1 MAKRKSN
8 KAIWIVLALVVI
20 LIGVVSIFII
30 NKSNGAIAVTT
41 SKVERK
47 TIVQTV
53 SATGKIEPE
62 TEVKISSETSG
73 EIIFLGVKEGDT
85 VRANQL
91 LVRIKPDIIEAQLEQ
106 MKAGSDASKSEIKAR
121 KAEVDKTKADFDR
134 AKELFNKGFISKQD
148 FDGATLAYNASVAS
162 YESSLSRL
170 KQSQASQN
178 QIERN
183 MDRTSIYSPLNGIV
197 TSLSVE
203 NNEKVVGSQ
212 MMTGTEM
219 MKVAD
224 LRMMN
229 AVVDVDEND
238 IIHVKIGDT
247 ARVEIDALPDKIING
262 VVIEIGHSAKSNA
275 LGTQDQVTNFSVKI
289 RLLDPEAKLRPG
301 MSCNAEIETETR
313 INVLSVPLQA
323 VTIRDPRMEEAND
336 EKDDRQIQKVDE
348 NENKSKKV
356 ERPPSVVFLKKD
368 KKAKMVKVETG
379 ISDNGFIEI
388 LNGLN
393 ENDEIISGSFQ
404 AVSKLLKDGADIK
417 IDSVA
422 KKFKK
427 K

>member
-1 MAKRKSN
+1 MAKRKS
-8 KAIWIVLALVVI
+8 KKTIWIVLGIIVVFGI
-20 LIGVVSIFII
+20 VATLFFMS
-30 NKSNGAIAVTT
+30 KSNGAIGVTT
-41 SKVERK
+41 SKVARK
-47 TIVQTV
+47 TIIQTV

-73 EIIFLGVKEGDT
+73 EIIYLGVKEGDT
-85 VRANQL
+85 VKSNQL

-106 MKAGSDASKSEIKAR
+106 MKAGSDASKSEIAAQKAQ
-121 KAEVDKTKADFDR
+121 VDKTKADYDR

-148 FDGATLAYNASVAS
+148 FDGVVLAYNASVAS
-162 YESSLSRL
+162 YESSLSRY
-170 KQSQASQN
+170 KQSKAGQD

-183 MDRTSIYSPLNGIV
+183 MDRTSIFSPINGVV
-197 TSLSVE
+197 TSLTVE
-203 NNEKVVGSQ
+203 NGEKVVGSQ

-224 LRMMN
+224 LRTMN

-238 IIHVKIGDT
+238 IILVKVGDT
-247 ARVEIDALPDKIING
+247 ARVEIDALPDTKING

-289 RLLDPEAKLRPG
+289 RLLEPEPRLRPG
-301 MSCNAEIETETR
+301 MSCNAEIETETKR
-313 INVLSVPLQA
+313 NVLSVPLQA
-323 VTIRDPRMEEAND
+323 VTIRDPRLEGIEND
-336 EKDDRQIQKVDE
+336 KDDRQIQKVDE
-348 NENKSKKV
+348 NEKVHKV
-356 ERPPSVVFLKKD
+356 ERPPSVVFKKEGN
-368 KKAKMVKVETG
+368 KAKLIKVETG

-388 LNGLN
+388 TNGLS
-393 ENDEIISGSFQ
+393 EGEEIISGSFQ

-417 IDSVA
+417 IDTVA